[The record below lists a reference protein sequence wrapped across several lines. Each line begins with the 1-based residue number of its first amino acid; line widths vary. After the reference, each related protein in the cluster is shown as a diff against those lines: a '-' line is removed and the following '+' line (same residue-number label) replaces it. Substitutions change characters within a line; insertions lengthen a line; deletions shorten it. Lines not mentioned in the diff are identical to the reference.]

1 MWINNMEPHSRPS
14 LGGTD
19 RAQHES
25 LPEVTEALN
34 RGEIAIQPIGSGE
47 QLGVAVPIKLRDVVI
62 GALRLVIPQ
71 RAWNADTITTLE
83 SIAGH
88 VAQAAENARLL
99 EQTQRTAQREK
110 AIAGAAD
117 KIHRST
123 DLDTVLRAAVAEINR
138 ITGLGGVSIQLGFGQ
153 AEPADGNGHTTGTD
167 GGK

>member
-1 MWINNMEPHSRPS
+1 M
-14 LGGTD
+14 
-19 RAQHES
+19 Q
-25 LPEVTEALN
+25 
-34 RGEIAIQPIGSGE
+34 
-47 QLGVAVPIKLRDVVI
+47 
-62 GALRLVIPQ
+62 
-71 RAWNADTITTLE
+71 TTLA

-88 VAQAAENARLL
+88 AATAAENARLL